1 MTFVTFITFIIC
13 AFSMQPVL
21 FVCYNGKNVKHRNP
35 AQVPE
40 GKSGFAAIVF
50 SESRQAGTESGKVE
64 EMGRKPTIQMIAELA
79 GVSRGT
85 VDRVL
90 NNRSYVKA
98 EVRERVLRIA
108 NEQGYVT
115 PREAHLREQQDA
127 RKPLS
132 LGVLLPSWG
141 FGHQFLEEVQTG
153 IDEARLE
160 LEDADVKIIQ
170 VQCDTELPAE
180 AVRLL
185 QSLRE
190 QGVQG
195 IAVCALQDQLIEQEL
210 RRMKEEGI
218 PVVTFNTD
226 LPGSGRDLFV
236 GEDIRQS
243 GRLAAQMMSKC
254 VRPGEQI
261 LVALGNKKFDGHRL
275 RMEGFEERMRELG
288 FPEEDLFSAETFND
302 YGTTLHEVSEAIRLH
317 PQLRGIYM
325 ANLSVTACAE
335 VVRAY
340 NKKGEIHVICHDI
353 NAGIRQLMRDGY
365 IDFTIP
371 QDFVRQGREPLIW
384 LTNHLRNKNLP
395 DSGRFDTLQILC
407 AENV

>member
-1 MTFVTFITFIIC
+1 
-13 AFSMQPVL
+13 
-21 FVCYNGKNVKHRNP
+21 
-35 AQVPE
+35 
-40 GKSGFAAIVF
+40 
-50 SESRQAGTESGKVE
+50 
-64 EMGRKPTIQMIAELA
+64 
-79 GVSRGT
+79 
-85 VDRVL
+85 
-90 NNRSYVKA
+90 
-98 EVRERVLRIA
+98 
-108 NEQGYVT
+108 
-115 PREAHLREQQDA
+115 
-127 RKPLS
+127 
-132 LGVLLPSWG
+132 
-141 FGHQFLEEVQTG
+141 
-153 IDEARLE
+153 
-160 LEDADVKIIQ
+160 
-170 VQCDTELPAE
+170 
-180 AVRLL
+180 
-185 QSLRE
+185 
-190 QGVQG
+190 
-195 IAVCALQDQLIEQEL
+195 
-210 RRMKEEGI
+210 MKEEGI

-288 FPEEDLFSAETFND
+288 

-335 VVRAY
+335 VVHAY